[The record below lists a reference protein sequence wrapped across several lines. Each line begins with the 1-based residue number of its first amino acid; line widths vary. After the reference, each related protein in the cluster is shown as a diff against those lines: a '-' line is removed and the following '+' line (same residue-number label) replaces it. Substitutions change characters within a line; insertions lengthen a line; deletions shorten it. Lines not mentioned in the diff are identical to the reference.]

1 MKIALFIS
9 RKNQLSVDCCIEII
23 NLLGADNDISI
34 DQAYKSY
41 FSEDILSKVSFFD
54 SSKKIEK
61 NHDFLFSI
69 GGDGTIL
76 RSITYVKDSG
86 IPILG
91 INTGR
96 LGFLTGIQK
105 ESLKKG
111 LELLKN
117 NKYQIVK
124 RSTIT
129 IRSENNNIDFG
140 ESPFALNEITIHRK
154 DTTSLLNISCEIDN
168 MYHTDY
174 WSDGLIV
181 STPTGSTG
189 YSLSNGGP
197 IVAPESGIIIL
208 NPISPHNIN
217 MRPFL
222 INDTSSIKIIV
233 KEKDYSL
240 SLDSRIYSIDK
251 KSILLIKKSDFTINT
266 IEFAEDNFFK
276 KLRDRLFWGQDM
288 RNTDSINK

>member
-23 NLLGADNDISI
+23 NLLGADNEISI
-34 DQAYKSY
+34 DQDYKKY
-41 FSEDILSKVSFFD
+41 FSKDILSNLSFYD
-54 SSKKIEK
+54 SSKKID
-61 NHDFLFSI
+61 NSYDFLFSI

-76 RSITYVKDSG
+76 RSITFIKDSG

-96 LGFLTGIQK
+96 LGFLTGLQK
-105 ESLKKG
+105 ESLKHG

-117 NKYQIVK
+117 NKFRIVN
-124 RSTIT
+124 RSTIS
-129 IRSENNNIDFG
+129 ISSEKNNIDFG
-140 ESPFALNEITIHRK
+140 ESPFALNEITINRK

-174 WSDGLIV
+174 WSDGLII

-222 INDTSSIKIIV
+222 IKDTSLIKVIV
-233 KEKDYSL
+233 KEKDYTL

-251 KSILLIKKSDFTINT
+251 KSILLIKKSNFSINT

-288 RNTDSINK
+288 RNTETINK

>member
-54 SSKKIEK
+54 SSKKIET

-76 RSITYVKDSG
+76 RSITYIKDSG

-96 LGFLTGIQK
+96 LGFLTGLQK

-117 NKYQIVK
+117 NKFKIVK

-129 IRSENNNIDFG
+129 ISSENNNIDFG

>member
-23 NLLGADNDISI
+23 NLLGADNEISI
-34 DQAYKSY
+34 DRDYKKY
-41 FSEDILSKVSFFD
+41 FSKDILSNLSFYD
-54 SSKKIEK
+54 SSKKID
-61 NHDFLFSI
+61 NSYDFLFSI

-76 RSITYVKDSG
+76 RSITFIKDSG

-96 LGFLTGIQK
+96 LGFLTGLQK
-105 ESLKKG
+105 ESLKHG

-117 NKYQIVK
+117 NKFRIVN
-124 RSTIT
+124 RSTIS
-129 IRSENNNIDFG
+129 ISSEKNNIDFG
-140 ESPFALNEITIHRK
+140 ESPFALNEITINRK

-174 WSDGLIV
+174 WSDGLII

-222 INDTSSIKIIV
+222 IKDTSLIKVIV
-233 KEKDYSL
+233 KEKDYTL
-240 SLDSRIYSIDK
+240 SLDSRIYSIDN
-251 KSILLIKKSDFTINT
+251 KSIVLIKKSNFSINT

-288 RNTDSINK
+288 RNTETINK

>member
-41 FSEDILSKVSFFD
+41 FSEDILSKISFFD
-54 SSKKIEK
+54 SSKTIET

-76 RSITYVKDSG
+76 RSITYIKDSG

-96 LGFLTGIQK
+96 LGFLTGLQK
-105 ESLKKG
+105 ESLRKG
-111 LELLKN
+111 LELLKD

-140 ESPFALNEITIHRK
+140 KSPFALNEITIHRK

-266 IEFAEDNFFK
+266 IEFTEDNFFK

>member
-41 FSEDILSKVSFFD
+41 FSEDILSKLSFFD
-54 SSKKIEK
+54 SSKKIET

-76 RSITYVKDSG
+76 RSITYIKDSG

-96 LGFLTGIQK
+96 LGFLTGLQK

-129 IRSENNNIDFG
+129 ISSENNNIDFG

>member
-54 SSKKIEK
+54 SSKKIET

-76 RSITYVKDSG
+76 RSITYIKDSG

-91 INTGR
+91 INNGR
-96 LGFLTGIQK
+96 LGFLTGLQK
-105 ESLKKG
+105 ESLRKG
-111 LELLKN
+111 LELLKD

>member
-23 NLLGADNDISI
+23 NLLGADNEISI
-34 DQAYKSY
+34 DQDYKKY
-41 FSEDILSKVSFFD
+41 FSKDILSNLSFYD
-54 SSKKIEK
+54 LSKKID
-61 NHDFLFSI
+61 NSYDFLFSI

-76 RSITYVKDSG
+76 RSITFIKDSG

-96 LGFLTGIQK
+96 LGFLTGLQK
-105 ESLKKG
+105 ESLKHG

-117 NKYQIVK
+117 NKFRIVN
-124 RSTIT
+124 RSTIS
-129 IRSENNNIDFG
+129 ISSKKNNIDFG
-140 ESPFALNEITIHRK
+140 ESPFALNEITINRK

-174 WSDGLIV
+174 WSDGLII

-222 INDTSSIKIIV
+222 IKDTSSIRVIV
-233 KEKDYSL
+233 KEKDYTL

-251 KSILLIKKSDFTINT
+251 KSILLIKKSNFSINT

-288 RNTDSINK
+288 RNTETINK

>member
-54 SSKKIEK
+54 SSKKIET

-76 RSITYVKDSG
+76 RSITYIKDSG

-96 LGFLTGIQK
+96 LGFLTGLQK

-154 DTTSLLNISCEIDN
+154 DTTSLLNISCEFDN

>member
-54 SSKKIEK
+54 SSKKIET

-76 RSITYVKDSG
+76 RSITYIKDSG

-96 LGFLTGIQK
+96 LGFLTGLQK

-129 IRSENNNIDFG
+129 ISSENNNIDFG

-181 STPTGSTG
+181 STATGSTG

-222 INDTSSIKIIV
+222 INDRSSIKIIV

>member
-23 NLLGADNDISI
+23 NLLGADNDLSI

-54 SSKKIEK
+54 SSKKIET

-76 RSITYVKDSG
+76 RSITYIKDSG

-129 IRSENNNIDFG
+129 ISSENNNIDFG

>member
-9 RKNQLSVDCCIEII
+9 SKNQLSVDCCIEII

-54 SSKKIEK
+54 SSKKIETK
-61 NHDFLFSI
+61 HDFLFSI

-76 RSITYVKDSG
+76 RSITYIKDSG

-96 LGFLTGIQK
+96 LGFLTGLQK

-288 RNTDSINK
+288 RNTDSIKK

>member
-54 SSKKIEK
+54 SSKKIET

-76 RSITYVKDSG
+76 RSITYIKDSG

-96 LGFLTGIQK
+96 LGFLTGLQK

-208 NPISPHNIN
+208 NPISPHNIY

>member
-54 SSKKIEK
+54 SSKKIET

-76 RSITYVKDSG
+76 RSITYIKDSG

-96 LGFLTGIQK
+96 LGFLTGLQK
-105 ESLKKG
+105 ESLRKG
-111 LELLKN
+111 LELLKD

-129 IRSENNNIDFG
+129 IKSENNNIDFG

>member
-54 SSKKIEK
+54 SSKKIET

-76 RSITYVKDSG
+76 RSITYIKDSG

-96 LGFLTGIQK
+96 LGFLTGLQK

-111 LELLKN
+111 IELLKN

-129 IRSENNNIDFG
+129 IGSENNNIDFG

>member
-1 MKIALFIS
+1 MKVALFIS
-9 RKNQLSVDCCIEII
+9 RKNELSVDCCIEII
-23 NLLGADNDISI
+23 NILGADHDLSI
-34 DQAYKSY
+34 DEDYKKYFSKNILSQISFYNSSRKIDKSY
-41 FSEDILSKVSFFD
+41 
-54 SSKKIEK
+54 
-61 NHDFLFSI
+61 DFLFSI

-76 RSITYVKDSG
+76 RSITFIKDSN

-96 LGFLTGIQK
+96 LGFLTGLQK
-105 ESLKKG
+105 ESLKHG

-117 NKYQIVK
+117 NKFRIVK
-124 RSTIT
+124 RSSISVS
-129 IRSENNNIDFG
+129 SENNNIDFG
-140 ESPFALNEITIHRK
+140 ESPYALNEITIHRK
-154 DTTSLLNISCEIDN
+154 DTTSLLNISCKIDN

-174 WSDGLIV
+174 WSDGLII

-197 IVAPESGIIIL
+197 IVSPESGIIIL
-208 NPISPHNIN
+208 NPISPHNIS

-222 INDTSSIKIIV
+222 IQDTSSINITV
-233 KEKDYSL
+233 KEEDYSL

-251 KSILLIKKSDFTINT
+251 KSVLLIKKSNFTINT
-266 IEFAEDNFFK
+266 IEFADDNFFK

-288 RNTDSINK
+288 RNTNTIKR

>member
-23 NLLGADNDISI
+23 NLLGADNEISI
-34 DQAYKSY
+34 DGDYKKY
-41 FSEDILSKVSFFD
+41 FSKDILSNLSFYE
-54 SSKKIEK
+54 SSKKIDSSY
-61 NHDFLFSI
+61 DFLFSI

-76 RSITYVKDSG
+76 RSITFIKDSG

-96 LGFLTGIQK
+96 LGFLTGLQK
-105 ESLKKG
+105 ESLKHG

-117 NKYQIVK
+117 DKFRIVN
-124 RSTIT
+124 RSTVSVS
-129 IRSENNNIDFG
+129 SEKNNVDFG
-140 ESPFALNEITIHRK
+140 DSPFALNEITINRK

-174 WSDGLIV
+174 WSDGLII

-240 SLDSRIYSIDK
+240 SLDSRIYNVDE

-266 IEFAEDNFFK
+266 IEFTEDNFFK
-276 KLRDRLFWGQDM
+276 KLRERLFWGQDM
-288 RNTDSINK
+288 RNTETINK

>member
-54 SSKKIEK
+54 SSKKIET

-76 RSITYVKDSG
+76 RSITYIKDSG

-96 LGFLTGIQK
+96 LGFLTGLQK

-117 NKYQIVK
+117 NRYQIVK

-129 IRSENNNIDFG
+129 ISSENNNIDFG

>member
-23 NLLGADNDISI
+23 NLLGADNEISI
-34 DQAYKSY
+34 DQDYKKY
-41 FSEDILSKVSFFD
+41 FSKDILSNLSFYD
-54 SSKKIEK
+54 LSKKID
-61 NHDFLFSI
+61 NSYDFLFSI

-76 RSITYVKDSG
+76 RSITFIKDSG

-96 LGFLTGIQK
+96 LGFLTGLQK
-105 ESLKKG
+105 ESLKHG

-117 NKYQIVK
+117 NKFRIVN
-124 RSTIT
+124 RSTIS
-129 IRSENNNIDFG
+129 ISSEKNNIDFG
-140 ESPFALNEITIHRK
+140 ESPFALNEITINRK

-174 WSDGLIV
+174 WSDGLII

-222 INDTSSIKIIV
+222 IKDTSLIKVIV
-233 KEKDYSL
+233 KEKDYTL

-251 KSILLIKKSDFTINT
+251 KSILLIKKSNFSINT

-288 RNTDSINK
+288 RNTETINK

>member
-54 SSKKIEK
+54 SSKKIET

-76 RSITYVKDSG
+76 RSITYIKDSG

-96 LGFLTGIQK
+96 LGFLTGLQK

-129 IRSENNNIDFG
+129 ISSENNNIDFG

-222 INDTSSIKIIV
+222 INDTSSIKITV

>member
-54 SSKKIEK
+54 SSKKIET

-76 RSITYVKDSG
+76 RSITYIKDSG

>member
-23 NLLGADNDISI
+23 NLLGADNEISI
-34 DQAYKSY
+34 DGDYKQY
-41 FSEDILSKVSFFD
+41 FSKDMLSNLSFYE
-54 SSKKIEK
+54 SSKKIDSSY
-61 NHDFLFSI
+61 NFLFSI

-76 RSITYVKDSG
+76 RSITFIKDSG

-96 LGFLTGIQK
+96 LGFLTGLQK
-105 ESLKKG
+105 ESLKHG

-117 NKYQIVK
+117 NKFRIVN
-124 RSTIT
+124 RSTISVS
-129 IRSENNNIDFG
+129 SEKNNVDFG
-140 ESPFALNEITIHRK
+140 DSPFALNEITINRK
-154 DTTSLLNISCEIDN
+154 DTTSLLNISCEIDD

-174 WSDGLIV
+174 WSDGLII

-240 SLDSRIYSIDK
+240 SLDSRIYNVDE
-251 KSILLIKKSDFTINT
+251 KSVLLIKKSDFTINT
-266 IEFAEDNFFK
+266 IEFTEDNFFK
-276 KLRDRLFWGQDM
+276 KLRERLFWGQDM
-288 RNTDSINK
+288 RNTETINK

>member
-9 RKNQLSVDCCIEII
+9 RKNKLSVDCCIEII
-23 NLLGADNDISI
+23 NLLGADNEISI
-34 DQAYKSY
+34 DGDYKKY
-41 FSEDILSKVSFFD
+41 FSKHILSNLSFYD
-54 SSKKIEK
+54 SSKNID
-61 NHDFLFSI
+61 NSYDFLFSI

-76 RSITYVKDSG
+76 RSITFIKDSG

-96 LGFLTGIQK
+96 LGFLTGLQK
-105 ESLKKG
+105 ESLKHG

-117 NKYQIVK
+117 NKFRIVN
-124 RSTIT
+124 RSTIS
-129 IRSENNNIDFG
+129 ISSEKNNIDFG
-140 ESPFALNEITIHRK
+140 ESPFALNEITINRK

-174 WSDGLIV
+174 WSDGLII

-222 INDTSSIKIIV
+222 IKDTSLIKVIV
-233 KEKDYSL
+233 KEKDYTL

-251 KSILLIKKSDFTINT
+251 KSILLIKKSNFSINT

-288 RNTDSINK
+288 RNTETINK

>member
-54 SSKKIEK
+54 SSKKIET

-76 RSITYVKDSG
+76 RSITYIKDSG

-96 LGFLTGIQK
+96 LGFLTGLQK
-105 ESLKKG
+105 ESLRKG
-111 LELLKN
+111 LELLKD

-129 IRSENNNIDFG
+129 ISSENNNIDFG

>member
-54 SSKKIEK
+54 SSKKIET

-76 RSITYVKDSG
+76 RSITYIKDSG

-96 LGFLTGIQK
+96 LGFLTGLQK

-129 IRSENNNIDFG
+129 ISSENNKIDFG
-140 ESPFALNEITIHRK
+140 DSPFALNEITIHRK

>member
-54 SSKKIEK
+54 SSKKIET

-76 RSITYVKDSG
+76 RSITYIKDSG

-96 LGFLTGIQK
+96 LGFLTGLQK

-129 IRSENNNIDFG
+129 ISSENNNIDFG

-222 INDTSSIKIIV
+222 INDTSSIRIIV

>member
-23 NLLGADNDISI
+23 NLLGADNEISI
-34 DQAYKSY
+34 DGDYKKY
-41 FSEDILSKVSFFD
+41 FSKDILSNLSFYE
-54 SSKKIEK
+54 SSKKIDSSY
-61 NHDFLFSI
+61 DFLFSI

-76 RSITYVKDSG
+76 RSITFIKDSG

-96 LGFLTGIQK
+96 LGFLTGLQK
-105 ESLKKG
+105 ESLKHG

-117 NKYQIVK
+117 NKFRIVN
-124 RSTIT
+124 RSTVSVS
-129 IRSENNNIDFG
+129 SEKNNINFG
-140 ESPFALNEITIHRK
+140 DSPFALNEITINRK
-154 DTTSLLNISCEIDN
+154 DTTSLLNISCEIDD

-174 WSDGLIV
+174 WSDGLII

-240 SLDSRIYSIDK
+240 SLDSRIYNVDE
-251 KSILLIKKSDFTINT
+251 KSVLLIKKSDFTINT
-266 IEFAEDNFFK
+266 IEFTEDNFFK
-276 KLRDRLFWGQDM
+276 KLRERLFWGQDM
-288 RNTDSINK
+288 RNTETINK

>member
-54 SSKKIEK
+54 SSKKIET

-96 LGFLTGIQK
+96 LGFLTGLQK

-124 RSTIT
+124 RSTIS
-129 IRSENNNIDFG
+129 ISSENNNIDFG

-288 RNTDSINK
+288 RNTDSIKK

>member
-23 NLLGADNDISI
+23 NLLGADNEISI
-34 DQAYKSY
+34 DRDYKKY
-41 FSEDILSKVSFFD
+41 FSKDILSNLSFYE
-54 SSKKIEK
+54 SSKKIDSSY
-61 NHDFLFSI
+61 NFLFSI

-76 RSITYVKDSG
+76 RSITFIKDSG

-96 LGFLTGIQK
+96 LGFLTGLQK
-105 ESLKKG
+105 ESLKHG

-117 NKYQIVK
+117 NKFRIVN
-124 RSTIT
+124 RSTISVS
-129 IRSENNNIDFG
+129 SEKNNVDFG
-140 ESPFALNEITIHRK
+140 DSPFALNEITINRK
-154 DTTSLLNISCEIDN
+154 DTTSLLNISCEIDD

-174 WSDGLIV
+174 WSDGLII

-240 SLDSRIYSIDK
+240 SLDSRIYNVDE
-251 KSILLIKKSDFTINT
+251 KSVLLIKKSDFTINT
-266 IEFAEDNFFK
+266 IEFTEDNFFK
-276 KLRDRLFWGQDM
+276 KLRERLFWGQDM
-288 RNTDSINK
+288 RNTETINK

>member
-54 SSKKIEK
+54 SSKKIET

-76 RSITYVKDSG
+76 RSITYIKDSG

-96 LGFLTGIQK
+96 LGFLTGLQK
-105 ESLKKG
+105 ESLRKG
-111 LELLKN
+111 LELLKD

-197 IVAPESGIIIL
+197 IVAPESGIIII

>member
-23 NLLGADNDISI
+23 NLLGADNEISI
-34 DQAYKSY
+34 DQDYKKY
-41 FSEDILSKVSFFD
+41 FSKDILSNLSFYD
-54 SSKKIEK
+54 SSKKID
-61 NHDFLFSI
+61 NSYDFLFSI

-76 RSITYVKDSG
+76 RSITFIKDSG

-96 LGFLTGIQK
+96 LGFLTGLQK
-105 ESLKKG
+105 ESLKHG

-117 NKYQIVK
+117 NKFRIVN
-124 RSTIT
+124 RSSIS
-129 IRSENNNIDFG
+129 ISSEKNNIDFG
-140 ESPFALNEITIHRK
+140 ESPFALNEITINRK

-174 WSDGLIV
+174 WSDGLII

-222 INDTSSIKIIV
+222 IKDTSLIKVIV
-233 KEKDYSL
+233 KEKDYTL

-251 KSILLIKKSDFTINT
+251 KSILLIKKSNFSINT

-288 RNTDSINK
+288 RNTETIDK

>member
-23 NLLGADNDISI
+23 NLLGEDNYISI

-54 SSKKIEK
+54 SSKKIET

-76 RSITYVKDSG
+76 RSITYIKDSG

-96 LGFLTGIQK
+96 LGFLTGLQK
-105 ESLKKG
+105 ESLRKG
-111 LELLKN
+111 LELLKD

>member
-23 NLLGADNDISI
+23 NLLGADNEISI
-34 DQAYKSY
+34 DQDYKKY
-41 FSEDILSKVSFFD
+41 FSKDILSNLSFYE
-54 SSKKIEK
+54 SSKKIDSSY
-61 NHDFLFSI
+61 DFLFSI

-76 RSITYVKDSG
+76 RSITFIKDSG

-96 LGFLTGIQK
+96 LGFLTGLQK
-105 ESLKKG
+105 ESLKHG

-117 NKYQIVK
+117 NKFRIVN
-124 RSTIT
+124 RSTIS
-129 IRSENNNIDFG
+129 ISSEKNNIDFG
-140 ESPFALNEITIHRK
+140 ESPFALNEITINRK

-174 WSDGLIV
+174 WSDGLII

-240 SLDSRIYSIDK
+240 SLDSRIYNVDE
-251 KSILLIKKSDFTINT
+251 KSVLLIKKSDFTINT
-266 IEFAEDNFFK
+266 IEFTEDNFFK

-288 RNTDSINK
+288 RNTETINK

>member
-54 SSKKIEK
+54 SSKKIET

-76 RSITYVKDSG
+76 RSITYIKDSG

-96 LGFLTGIQK
+96 LGFLTGLQR
-105 ESLKKG
+105 ESLRKG
-111 LELLKN
+111 LELLKD

>member
-23 NLLGADNDISI
+23 NLLGADNEISI
-34 DQAYKSY
+34 DGDYKKY
-41 FSEDILSKVSFFD
+41 FSKDILSNISFYE
-54 SSKKIEK
+54 SSKKIDSSY
-61 NHDFLFSI
+61 DFLFSI

-76 RSITYVKDSG
+76 RSITFIKDSG

-96 LGFLTGIQK
+96 LGFLTGLQK
-105 ESLKKG
+105 ESLKHG

-117 NKYQIVK
+117 NKFRIVN
-124 RSTIT
+124 RSNVSVN
-129 IRSENNNIDFG
+129 SEKNNINFG
-140 ESPFALNEITIHRK
+140 DSPFALNEITINRK
-154 DTTSLLNISCEIDN
+154 DTTSLLNISCEIDD

-174 WSDGLIV
+174 WSDGLII

-240 SLDSRIYSIDK
+240 SLDSRIYNVDE
-251 KSILLIKKSDFTINT
+251 KSVLLIKKSDFTINT
-266 IEFAEDNFFK
+266 IEFTEDNFFK
-276 KLRDRLFWGQDM
+276 KLRERLFWGQDM
-288 RNTDSINK
+288 RNTETINK